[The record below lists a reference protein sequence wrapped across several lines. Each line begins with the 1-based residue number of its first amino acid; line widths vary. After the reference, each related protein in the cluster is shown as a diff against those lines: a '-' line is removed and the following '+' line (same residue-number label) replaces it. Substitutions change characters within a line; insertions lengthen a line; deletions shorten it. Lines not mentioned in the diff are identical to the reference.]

1 MKNEFSKAEWDA
13 MKNFPK
19 ISLHLQKTPFS
30 FQKITFYLVKDG
42 LLHPKRLPFVNQYVT
57 F

>member
-19 ISLHLQKTPFS
+19 ISLHLQKTAFCKPICNLL
-30 FQKITFYLVKDG
+30 KI
-42 LLHPKRLPFVNQYVT
+42 KRLSSLMNTVLILLLG
-57 F
+57 